1 MDIGS
6 RKKHHYTQPYRRER
20 VRSFYKFL
28 VVILI
33 IGVGLAVSMAL
44 IYTKPKATRKP
55 VSIVSPPVEII
66 ETCLKDQRITVSVMG
81 TLIPAREIVLQPQVS
96 GTVVWQNDRLVPG
109 AHVAKGELLVRIDN
123 RDYLLALEQQ
133 KAAVAKA
140 RVALKTEKGRRAVAE
155 REWNLLAGEIKA
167 TEEGRELALRIP
179 QAEDAQASQRSA
191 ESALEKAELNLER
204 TEIRAPF
211 NALILE
217 EFADVGQQ
225 ISPGTK
231 IATMVGTDEFW
242 VQASI
247 PLSDLAWIK
256 IPGVNSTEGS
266 PAFVIQKNGYYN
278 VKMNGTVRQLL
289 GDVDPKGRM
298 ARIIVSVKD
307 PLGLKVAGQETVF
320 PLLLGSYVKVE
331 IQGQLAKN
339 VCAIPRSALR
349 EGNRIWLLTDDDR
362 LQFMDVEV
370 VWTRKDD
377 VFIRN
382 GFQEIVRI
390 ITSRIPA
397 PVEGMKLRI
406 FDGNERG
413 IKNQAPSA
421 PEEKG

>member
-1 MDIGS
+1 
-6 RKKHHYTQPYRRER
+6 

-28 VVILI
+28 LVILI
-33 IGVGLAVSMAL
+33 IGAGLAVSITL
-44 IYTKPKATRKP
+44 IQTKPKATQKP
-55 VSIVSPPVEII
+55 VSVVTPPVEIL
-66 ETCLKDQRITVSVMG
+66 ETCLKDQYITVNAMG
-81 TLIPAREIVLQPQVS
+81 TLIPARKIILQPQVS
-96 GTVVWQNDRLVPG
+96 GMVVWQNDNLVPG
-109 AHVAKGELLVRIDN
+109 AHVKKGDLLVRIDN

-140 RVALKTEKGRRAVAE
+140 QVALKTEKGRQAVAE
-155 REWNLLAGEIKA
+155 REWNLLQGEIE
-167 TEEGRELALRIP
+167 TTDEGKELALRKP
-179 QAEDAQASQRSA
+179 QAEDALASLRSA
-191 ESALEKAELNLER
+191 ESALEKARLNLER
-204 TEIRAPF
+204 TELRVPF
-211 NALILE
+211 NAFIIE
-217 EFADVGQQ
+217 EFVDVGQQ

-266 PAFVIQKNGYYN
+266 SASVVQKNGYFN
-278 VKMNGTVRQLL
+278 VKRNGTVRQLL

-298 ARIIVSVKD
+298 ARVIISVED
-307 PLGLKVAGQETVF
+307 PLGLNSSDGDAEF

-349 EGNRIWLLTDDDR
+349 EGNRVWLLTDEDR

-370 VWTRKDD
+370 VWTREND
-377 VFIRN
+377 VFIKN

-406 FDGNERG
+406 FDGDERG
-413 IKNQAPSA
+413 RGDKAPPA
-421 PEEKG
+421 PEEKGE

>member
-1 MDIGS
+1 
-6 RKKHHYTQPYRRER
+6 

-33 IGVGLAVSMAL
+33 IGAGLAVSMAL

-55 VSIVSPPVEII
+55 VSIVTPPVEII
-66 ETCLKDQRITVSVMG
+66 ETCLKDQRITVSAMG

-96 GTVVWQNDRLVPG
+96 GTVVWQNDTMVPG

-133 KAAVAKA
+133 KSAVAKA
-140 RVALKTEKGRRAVAE
+140 QVALKTEKGRRAVAE
-155 REWNLLAGEIKA
+155 REWNLLEGEIKT

-179 QAEDAQASQRSA
+179 QAEDARASLRSA

-225 ISPGTK
+225 LSPGTR

-266 PAFVIQKNGYYN
+266 PAFIIQKNGYYN
-278 VKMNGTVRQLL
+278 IKRKGTVRQLL
-289 GDVDPKGRM
+289 GNVDPKGRM
-298 ARIIVSVKD
+298 ARVIVSVKD
-307 PLGLKVAGQETVF
+307 PLGLKAEGQETVF

-349 EGNRIWLLTDDDR
+349 EGNRVWLLTDDDR
-362 LQFMDVEV
+362 LQFIDVEV
-370 VWTRKDD
+370 VWTREND
-377 VFIRN
+377 VFIKN

-406 FDGNERG
+406 FDGKEGDRDN
-413 IKNQAPSA
+413 KAPSA

>member
-1 MDIGS
+1 
-6 RKKHHYTQPYRRER
+6 

-28 VVILI
+28 IVILI
-33 IGVGLAVSMAL
+33 IGAGLAVSMAL
-44 IYTKPKATRKP
+44 IYTKPKAARKP
-55 VSIVSPPVEII
+55 VSVVTPPVEII
-66 ETCLKDQRITVSVMG
+66 ETCLKDQRIIVSAMG

-96 GTVVWQNDRLVPG
+96 GTVVWQNEALVPG
-109 AHVAKGELLVRIDN
+109 AHVAQNELLIRIDN
-123 RDYLLALEQQ
+123 RDYLLGLEQQ

-140 RVALKTEKGRRAVAE
+140 QVALKTEKGLQAVAE
-155 REWNLLAGEIKA
+155 REWNLLQEEIETTK
-167 TEEGRELALRIP
+167 EGRELALRIP
-179 QAEDAQASQRSA
+179 QAKDSQASLKSA
-191 ESALEKAELNLER
+191 ESSLEKALLNLER

-217 EFADVGQQ
+217 EFTDVGQY

-247 PLSDLAWIK
+247 PLSDLAWIN
-256 IPGVNSTEGS
+256 IPGVNSAEGS
-266 PAFVIQKNGYYN
+266 PAFVIQKNGYYT
-278 VKMNGTVRQLL
+278 VKREGTVRQLL

-307 PLGLKVAGQETVF
+307 PLGLTSEGQETFF

-339 VCAIPRSALR
+339 VCAIPRAALR
-349 EGNRIWLLTDDDR
+349 EGNRVWLLTADDR

-370 VWTRKDD
+370 VWTREDD
-377 VFIRN
+377 VFIKN

-406 FDGNERG
+406 FDGREEGRED
-413 IKNQAPSA
+413 KTPSA
-421 PEEKG
+421 AEEKG